1 MNLKNYIFNILFELN
16 IKNYF
21 IQKSKNKINMKNGQK
36 EQLNLEKTPIENNIE
51 KDILRTSINTFQ
63 KMKDLQSLIKK
74 ESAIKE
80 LCKKIVYNF
89 I

>member
-80 LCKKIVYNF
+80 LCKKIF
-89 I
+89 

>member
-80 LCKKIVYNF
+80 CKKNCL
-89 I
+89 

>member
-1 MNLKNYIFNILFELN
+1 LNLKNYIFNILFELN

-80 LCKKIVYNF
+80 LCKKIF
-89 I
+89 

>member
-1 MNLKNYIFNILFELN
+1 
-16 IKNYF
+16 
-21 IQKSKNKINMKNGQK
+21 MKNGQK
-36 EQLNLEKTPIENNIE
+36 EQLNFEKTPIENNLE

-80 LCKKIVYNF
+80 LCKKNCL
-89 I
+89 

>member
-1 MNLKNYIFNILFELN
+1 
-16 IKNYF
+16 
-21 IQKSKNKINMKNGQK
+21 MKNGQK